1 MLPAPV
7 AAADDTSR
15 MVRLHYQYK
24 DLFLR
29 PTSKQVIERYNVK
42 FRPHVHQLL
51 SAASSSAAAAS
62 FSVAAASSSADATP
76 ALDPTRSVLHHSR
89 QHTAQRCVPERG
101 VCEREV
107 RTRERCAQERSAEGG
122 GVSRGV
128 SRAERVL
135 VSLPFLEMTR
145 DASQMLYSQ

>member
-62 FSVAAASSSADATP
+62 SSVAAASSSADATP

-107 RTRERCAQERSAEGG
+107 RTRERCAQRYYSKNSLKVTRLRQTVQTMCSAH
-122 GVSRGV
+122 
-128 SRAERVL
+128 
-135 VSLPFLEMTR
+135 TI
-145 DASQMLYSQ
+145 